1 MGQSGCVRV
10 DAFFEHSF
18 CATGGCPRYW
28 TFPPSFDVNAAGSRG
43 DGEAAAVLSKVAV
56 DIAAM
61 EDEARFRDLLRGLD
75 IERPNHVRCADIAS
89 IPVQQGFLY
98 LVAIMDRASRHV
110 LAWRLSNTLDANSC
124 VEALDEALPPYG
136 APEIFS
142 TDQSSQS

>member
-1 MGQSGCVRV
+1 M
-10 DAFFEHSF
+10 
-18 CATGGCPRYW
+18 PR
-28 TFPPSFDVNAAGSRG
+28 GSRG
-43 DGEAAAVLSKVAV
+43 DGEAVAVLSKVAV

-61 EDEARFRDLLRGLD
+61 EDEAPFRDLLRGLD
-75 IERPNHVRCADIAS
+75 IERPNHVGCADIAC

-124 VEALDEALPPYG
+124 VEALDEALAPYG

>member
-1 MGQSGCVRV
+1 M
-10 DAFFEHSF
+10 
-18 CATGGCPRYW
+18 PR
-28 TFPPSFDVNAAGSRG
+28 GSRG
-43 DGEAAAVLSKVAV
+43 DGEAVAVLSTVAV
-56 DIAAM
+56 DIAAV
-61 EDEARFRDLLRGLD
+61 EEEVRFRDLLRGLD
-75 IERPNHVRCADIAS
+75 IVERPNHVRCADIAS